1 MKKVVII
8 VIAALICVAVGWVSS
23 LFQTEALSYWYPTL
37 DKPALTPPDIVF
49 PIAWTTL
56 YILMGISIGLIIAN
70 NTLGKNF
77 IVGLFAVQLLFN
89 FLWSIG
95 FFYLQNPL
103 LGLMVIIILDILVA
117 YYILRT
123 YPVNKVSSLL
133 FVPYLAWI
141 LFATYLNAYIFA
153 YN

>member
-8 VIAALICVAVGWVSS
+8 VIAALICVSVGWISS

-37 DKPALTPPDIVF
+37 NKPSLTPPNIVF

-56 YILMGISIGLIIAN
+56 YILMGISIGLIITSN
-70 NTLGKNF
+70 VPVKKFL
-77 IVGLFAVQLLFN
+77 VSLFVIQLLFN

-103 LGLMVIIILDILVA
+103 LGLIIIVILDILVT
-117 YYILRT
+117 YYIIKT
-123 YPVNKVSSLL
+123 YPVSKISSAL
-133 FVPYLAWI
+133 FVPYLVWI
-141 LFATYLNAYIFA
+141 LFATYLNAYIFI

>member
-23 LFQTEALSYWYPTL
+23 LFQTEALTYWYPTL

-77 IVGLFAVQLLFN
+77 LVSLFAVQLLFN

-103 LGLMVIIILDILVA
+103 LGLMVIIILDMLVA

-133 FVPYLAWI
+133 FVPYLVWI
-141 LFATYLNAYIFA
+141 LFATYLNAFIFA